1 MLIETAGALGRAFIS
16 VFGSETDETP
26 LVRMFRIEYPSE
38 YMMARKNGVYVD
50 HKFVSEYFKT
60 QKSLELVA

>member
-26 LVRMFRIEYPSE
+26 LVRLFRIEYPSE
-38 YMMARKNGVYVD
+38 YRLSQKNGVFVD

-60 QKSLELVA
+60 QKALNVAA

>member
-26 LVRMFRIEYPSE
+26 LVRLYLAHRSTTMS
-38 YMMARKNGVYVD
+38 
-50 HKFVSEYFKT
+50 
-60 QKSLELVA
+60 